1 MNKDHQ
7 IIDLNVGG
15 TLYTTQLKT
24 LLSEPNSIFSDI
36 FETKKLEE
44 IRDGNNR
51 LFIDRDGLLFRYILE
66 YLRNKK
72 LIIQVD
78 DINEKIRLKNE
89 AEYYKLSNLIKLL
102 EQNEY
107 RSLSTSAISIHSNS
121 ISSSITKNSSI
132 KSSNVGKICS
142 GYITVG
148 FRGKFTNSHAADMH
162 SFELTDLKFRKISRI
177 MVSGRVKL
185 CREIFGETLSE
196 RFFVNYFDNLFK

>member
-1 MNKDHQ
+1 MSKDNQ

-15 TLYTTQLKT
+15 SFYTTQLKT
-24 LLSEPNSIFSDI
+24 LLSEPNSLFSDI

-51 LFIDRDGLLFRYILE
+51 LFIDRDGSLFKYVLD

-72 LIIQVD
+72 LLLD
-78 DINEKIRLKNE
+78 DSMEKIRLKNE
-89 AEYYKLSNLIKLL
+89 AEYYKLPNLVKLI
-102 EQNEY
+102 ENNEY
-107 RSLSTSAISIHSNS
+107 RSLSTSAISILNNNTSL
-121 ISSSITKNSSI
+121 ITKTNSVKPLNDKVS
-132 KSSNVGKICS
+132 KISS

-148 FRGKFTNSHAADMH
+148 FRGKFTNSHAAEMH

-185 CREIFGETLSE
+185 CREIFGETLNE
-196 RFFVNYFDNLFK
+196 RHVLNGFL